1 MKRCVHLIPSYLPL
15 EHLKNYN
22 MDQNILD
29 VKKKFV
35 VVVVVGCPCLRMF
48 AAPFHQLASEFMVR
62 EQLDTVV

>member
-1 MKRCVHLIPSYLPL
+1 MHLIPSYLPL

-22 MDQNILD
+22 MDQNTLD
-29 VKKKFV
+29 VKKKKFV
-35 VVVVVGCPCLRMF
+35 LVVVVVGCPCLRMF